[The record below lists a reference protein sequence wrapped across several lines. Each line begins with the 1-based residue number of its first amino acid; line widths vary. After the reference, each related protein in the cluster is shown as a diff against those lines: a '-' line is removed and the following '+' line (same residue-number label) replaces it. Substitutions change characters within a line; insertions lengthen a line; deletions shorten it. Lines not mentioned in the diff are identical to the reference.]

1 LKDEEYM
8 GSEEMERQ
16 RLNVYRMRMLGAKVH
31 KVESGS
37 KTLKDSINEALRDWV
52 SNIDDTYYLIGS
64 VVGPHPY
71 PTMVRDFQ
79 CVIGREARRTVLTVE
94 GRLPSAIVACVGGGS
109 NAIGIFHPFLHDME
123 VELYGVEAAGKGIAT
138 GQHAAS
144 LVAGREGVLHGMYT
158 YVLQDQN
165 GQIETTDS
173 ISAGLDYSAVG
184 PEHSHL
190 MMTGRTKYAAVTDAE
205 ALDGFKLLSES
216 EGRTDIIEIGIPFS
230 DPIADG
236 PVIQSSS
243 QRSLAHGTTPR
254 IVLEECRE
262 ISGIYPEIPLVIL
275 TYYNP
280 VLAIGLDHFM
290 RKARDSG
297 VSGVVVPDLPVEES
311 GDYRSAAIKN
321 GIDTIFLSA
330 PNTSETRL
338 VKIIHNST
346 GFLYLVSLFG
356 VTGPRDSL
364 SELAIS
370 SVKH

>member
-1 LKDEEYM
+1 LPKHSTTSIASKFQNLKSHD
-8 GSEEMERQ
+8 Q
-16 RLNVYRMRMLGAKVH
+16 GA
-31 KVESGS
+31 
-37 KTLKDSINEALRDWV
+37 
-52 SNIDDTYYLIGS
+52 
-64 VVGPHPY
+64 
-71 PTMVRDFQ
+71 
-79 CVIGREARRTVLTVE
+79 
-94 GRLPSAIVACVGGGS
+94 
-109 NAIGIFHPFLHDME
+109 
-123 VELYGVEAAGKGIAT
+123 
-138 GQHAAS
+138 
-144 LVAGREGVLHGMYT
+144 LVAYLTGGDPKPKIFLNNVVALAEGG
-158 YVLQDQN
+158 
-165 GQIETTDS
+165 
-173 ISAGLDYSAVG
+173 A
-184 PEHSHL
+184 
-190 MMTGRTKYAAVTDAE
+190 
-205 ALDGFKLLSES
+205 
-216 EGRTDIIEIGIPFS
+216 DIIEIGIPFS

-311 GDYRSAAIKN
+311 GDYRAAAFKN
-321 GIDTIFLSA
+321 GVDTIFLTA

-338 VKIIHNST
+338 VKIIRNST

-364 SELAIS
+364 SELAVS
-370 SVKH
+370 SVKHVKNLSGRLPIAAGFGISRPEHVSALMKSGADGAIVGSALVRLVNENLGDPEETVEALKRKTMDLKAATRRNS